1 MINILVVEDQPKFIV
16 EDALNYLKAKNL
28 NFEITLC
35 LSAVS
40 SMRYLRKNLAEIDLA
55 IVDLGIPFFEGE
67 FVKSS
72 TEGFDV
78 VQEIERLV
86 KRRKKDKLPI
96 IINSTTKIEFSD
108 GTTEED
114 YFASSKERGLIIEH
128 VDCLEGAYLYE
139 FIEKNMPEKVEFH

>member
-1 MINILVVEDQPKFIV
+1 MINILVVEDQPKFKV

-28 NFEITLC
+28 KFEITLC

-40 SMRYLRKNLAEIDLA
+40 SMRYLRNHLAEIDLA
-55 IVDLGIPFFEGE
+55 IVDLGIPFFESE
-67 FVKSS
+67 PIKSN

-78 VQEIERLV
+78 VQEIEILV
-86 KRRKKDKLPI
+86 EIGKKDKLPI

-139 FIEKNMPEKVEFH
+139 FIEKNMSEKIEFK